1 MRASSGNSRFL
12 FRPMVSTKALSV
24 TAVGS
29 SLHPGRPHHLHH
41 VLQHLAGGAC
51 NPEPSEGTQPNPRRE
66 EPPAL
71 DPLTDQ
77 AGTAENRRAESDPT
91 ETQRNGHQGSIEE
104 IDLRWVR
111 MSGREYHQKR
121 DPLGKYE

>member
-29 SLHPGRPHHLHH
+29 SLHPGRPKHLHH
-41 VLQHLAGGAC
+41 VLQHLAGCAC
-51 NPEPSEGTQPNPRRE
+51 HPEPSEGTQPNPPRGE
-66 EPPAL
+66 SPAL

-77 AGTAENRRAESDPT
+77 AGTAENRRAEPDPT
-91 ETQRNGHQGSIEE
+91 ETQCTGPQGSIEE
-104 IDLRWVR
+104 IDPRWVQ
-111 MSGREYHQKR
+111 MSGHEYHQRR